1 MRVNEKMKASDA
13 FKIPVKIVIR
23 IENTIII
30 KLQTPIGTGIFL
42 LHSSIALPMIRCIKA
57 DRIIRFNI
65 SAKMHMDSK
74 SFYFDYHRYVLC
86 C

>member
-30 KLQTPIGTGIFL
+30 KLQTPIGTGIF
-42 LHSSIALPMIRCIKA
+42 
-57 DRIIRFNI
+57 
-65 SAKMHMDSK
+65 
-74 SFYFDYHRYVLC
+74 
-86 C
+86 